1 MYYSVCPNLTKVDSC
16 TSVDYFRLRV
26 SGKQNLCIWFLAW
39 FSHMIFYLIWVTS
52 RIFGYLLTETSIRV
66 GSRTLFSALPTTYT
80 HHREVFCVDLAYSTL
95 VNVMMM
101 YFEMSLRPRK
111 LKCCVSC
118 FVQLFYI
125 KGRTVVQPVFEN

>member
-1 MYYSVCPNLTKVDSC
+1 M
-16 TSVDYFRLRV
+16 
-26 SGKQNLCIWFLAW
+26 
-39 FSHMIFYLIWVTS
+39 TS
-52 RIFGYLLTETSIRV
+52 RIFAYLLTETSLRV
-66 GSRTLFSALPTTYT
+66 GSRILFSALPTTYT

-111 LKCCVSC
+111 LKCCASC

-125 KGRTVVQPVFEN
+125 KEKTVVQPVFENELILILQLLKKKRTLGLEPSSLYNTRVLVRERGLHI